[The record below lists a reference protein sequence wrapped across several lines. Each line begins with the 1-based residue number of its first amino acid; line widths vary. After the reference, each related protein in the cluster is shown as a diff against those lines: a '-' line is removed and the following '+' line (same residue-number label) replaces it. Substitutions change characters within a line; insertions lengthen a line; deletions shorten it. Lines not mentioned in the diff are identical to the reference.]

1 MALQKDVILQS
12 RLNVVKVQNYPSLNL
27 FGSGGFKN
35 GYLNSDFQDVGKLNF
50 AVGVGLKVP
59 IFDANRSKYI
69 KVQANA
75 DIEGNQ
81 HETEVVKRNITNEV
95 VESKA
100 NAESSLKK
108 VAQSELQLS
117 QAKEAYSLAETSF
130 QAGVIT
136 NLDLLDSFTAVA
148 ESKLA
153 LLKTKID
160 YSVNLLKLKFALGEQ
175 IY

>member
-1 MALQKDVILQS
+1 PRA
-12 RLNVVKVQNYPSLNL
+12 
-27 FGSGGFKN
+27 
-35 GYLNSDFQDVGKLNF
+35 NF
-50 AVGVGLKVP
+50 VAGVGLKVP
-59 IFDANRSKYI
+59 IFDANRSKHI
-69 KVQANA
+69 KIQVNA
-75 DIEGNQ
+75 DIEGNHQ
-81 HETEVVKRNITNEV
+81 ETELARRNITNEV

-100 NAESSLKK
+100 NAESTLKK

-117 QAKEAYSLAETSF
+117 QAQQAYALAETSF

-148 ESKLA
+148 ESKLV

-160 YSVNLLKLKFALGEQ
+160 YSVNLLKLKIALGEQ